1 MGKGIKEIPVSMT
14 DSLTML
20 DQVTRQTFQLKQ
32 STLLSFK
39 HTKQESFFLQTGKV
53 IKSQTDEE
61 KAKNLITNKRRNFPA
76 CGNSSGMP
84 IKRLYK
90 ESPLYLKSL
99 KSLGFCS
106 GCFVEVFEVT
116 GPTIPIMLF
125 GEAIEPCA
133 IDVNPAWSLE
143 LFLYYLRVFCKRG
156 EKFTNIDY
164 VKSIGEKNVSDI
176 LDMMGSLWWKDKR
189 SSIAMTDRLEYLKVR
204 V

>member
-1 MGKGIKEIPVSMT
+1 MGKGIKEIPVSLA

-20 DQVTRQTFQLKQ
+20 DQAIRQIFQLRQ

-39 HTKQESFFLQTGKV
+39 HPNQESLLLQTGKV

-61 KAKNLITNKRRNFPA
+61 KVKNLITNKRRNFPA
-76 CGNSSGMP
+76 SGIP

-90 ESPLYLKSL
+90 ENPLYLKSL

-106 GCFVEVFEVT
+106 GGFVEVFEVT

-133 IDVNPAWSLE
+133 VDVNPAWSLE
-143 LFLYYLRVFCKRG
+143 LFLYYLRISCRRD

-164 VKSIGEKNVSDI
+164 IRFITDKKVSHI
-176 LDMMGSLWWKDKR
+176 LDMMGSLWWRDKR
-189 SSIAMTDRLEYLKVR
+189 TSVAMTERLEYLKVR